1 MSMKYQMRK
10 MCFLYLAWSLRLI
23 SAQNYVSNYSSCLMQ
38 CLFMTSVIN
47 FVVADKRFL
56 LFHFC
61 PNKARA
67 ISGRCEGYDYAH
79 VRLNKIKLLP
89 FQIKKITIDKHP
101 VIQYQRRVKLQY
113 ILLLRLNFIPCLKIL
128 WSPSPFLGNGKGRN
142 WR

>member
-101 VIQYQRRVKLQY
+101 VIQYQKKSQVVIYIIIEVKFYTLFKD
-113 ILLLRLNFIPCLKIL
+113 IVF
-128 WSPSPFLGNGKGRN
+128 PFPIFGK
-142 WR
+142 W

>member
-89 FQIKKITIDKHP
+89 FQIKKITILRP
-101 VIQYQRRVKLQY
+101 WLWYTLFIIIEVKFY
-113 ILLLRLNFIPCLKIL
+113 ICLKIL
-128 WSPSPFLGNGKGRN
+128 CSPSPFLENGKARN

>member
-1 MSMKYQMRK
+1 MIHIKRYGNQMSMKYQMRK

-67 ISGRCEGYDYAH
+67 ISGRYEGYDYAH
-79 VRLNKIKLLP
+79 VRLNKIKLWP
-89 FQIKKITIDKHP
+89 FQIKKITIF
-101 VIQYQRRVKLQY
+101 QYQKKSQVVIYIIIEVKFYTLFKD
-113 ILLLRLNFIPCLKIL
+113 IVIPFPI
-128 WSPSPFLGNGKGRN
+128 FGK
-142 WR
+142 W

>member
-101 VIQYQRRVKLQY
+101 VIQYQKKSQVVIYIIIEVKFYTLFKD
-113 ILLLRLNFIPCLKIL
+113 IVIPFPI
-128 WSPSPFLGNGKGRN
+128 FGK
-142 WR
+142 W

>member
-79 VRLNKIKLLP
+79 VRLHKIKLLP

-101 VIQYQRRVKLQY
+101 VIQYQKKSQVVIY
-113 ILLLRLNFIPCLKIL
+113 IIIEVEFYTLFKDIVIPFPI
-128 WSPSPFLGNGKGRN
+128 FGK
-142 WR
+142 W